1 MPSLWADSL
10 KNTNSTMDKLIVNYD
25 DAMTEYPTGCVLS
38 VKSTTMDAVI
48 PGEDYLIV
56 TKEYE
61 AIRRIQTSDNDGY
74 FMAYSTNTKKHPDGR
89 LIHEPFPV
97 PWAAVVGLYKI
108 TGLAVRKEND

>member
-25 DAMTEYPTGCVLS
+25 DAMTEYPTGCVLF

-56 TKEYE
+56 T
-61 AIRRIQTSDNDGY
+61 DGGMVSCRFRSSFLSSYNY
-74 FMAYSTNTKKHPDGR
+74 F
-89 LIHEPFPV
+89 
-97 PWAAVVGLYKI
+97 
-108 TGLAVRKEND
+108 

>member
-10 KNTNSTMDKLIVNYD
+10 KNTNNTMDKLIVNYD

-61 AIRRIQTSDNDGY
+61 AIRRIQTSVMGKLRKRTQT
-74 FMAYSTNTKKHPDGR
+74 AYCKP
-89 LIHEPFPV
+89 
-97 PWAAVVGLYKI
+97 KI
-108 TGLAVRKEND
+108 KL

>member
-1 MPSLWADSL
+1 
-10 KNTNSTMDKLIVNYD
+10 MDKLIVNCD

-74 FMAYSTNTKKHPDGR
+74 FMAYSTNTKKHPVYQT
-89 LIHEPFPV
+89 P
-97 PWAAVVGLYKI
+97 I
-108 TGLAVRKEND
+108 TWTKMSKWLSYSCIINWG

>member
-1 MPSLWADSL
+1 
-10 KNTNSTMDKLIVNYD
+10 MDKLIVNYD

-61 AIRRIQTSDNDGY
+61 AIRRIQTSD
-74 FMAYSTNTKKHPDGR
+74 H
-89 LIHEPFPV
+89 
-97 PWAAVVGLYKI
+97 
-108 TGLAVRKEND
+108 